1 MVDNGQARFGI
12 GFSHL
17 WKAGCGGGGAG
28 GDEVLLG
35 RNIVNHVVNVNKGKM
50 SMCETWPTI
59 WHYFD
64 IEFSS

>member
-1 MVDNGQARFGI
+1 MVKLDLGLVLVICGKL
-12 GFSHL
+12 GV
-17 WKAGCGGGGAG
+17 GGGL

-50 SMCETWPTI
+50 SMCESWPPI

-64 IEFSS
+64 VEFSS